1 MPRGRGRSWA
11 GVAGDAALTVAA
23 VLGTV
28 CILLVIAAAL
38 FDVRIILFSTGSMSP
53 TIPAGSAALVRSIP
67 AADVQIG
74 DVVTI
79 DRPGQLPIT
88 HRVTGVEEIPDASP
102 TARRITMRGDA
113 NAVDDPFPYD
123 VTSVRLVVFAVPGTA
138 PVVAAF
144 GNPWVLGAL
153 TIGATALVVVVFWP
167 RRSGAPDSDDDD
179 EDGSGE
185 GTQQPLI
192 RGPRQRSGAAVGLA
206 LAFAFACVAAAS
218 ATPAPAEA
226 ASDERVVQGRVIR
239 LVSIEEPRM
248 SDMAPGTSAVWLV
261 GISADAPN
269 PGTLTVLL
277 TSDGDGGLG
286 LRYDVQSCVT
296 RWDSGACAES
306 ETLVPEQTVPVD
318 GAERDI
324 LSMPSDEAR
333 WLRIA
338 VARPAGSDPDASG
351 AVEMEVRAV
360 GVGDD
365 VSTSPDRPL
374 LPGLPAT
381 GAAAPWVMSVL
392 AVALLATGGVLTWRA
407 RRSI

>member
-11 GVAGDAALTVAA
+11 SVAGDAALTVAA
-23 VLGTV
+23 VLGTA
-28 CILLVIAAAL
+28 CILLVIAAAI

-67 AADVQIG
+67 AADVRIG

-88 HRVTGVEEIPDASP
+88 HRVTGAEEIPDASP
-102 TARRITMRGDA
+102 AVRRITMRGDA

-123 VTSVRLVVFAVPGTA
+123 VTSVRLVVFAVPGIA
-138 PVVAAF
+138 PAVAAF

-167 RRSGAPDSDDDD
+167 RRPGARDLDDEED
-179 EDGSGE
+179 EDGSGK
-185 GTQQPLI
+185 GTQQPLV
-192 RGPRQRSGAAVGLA
+192 RHPRQRSGAAVGLA
-206 LAFAFACVAAAS
+206 VGLMCVAAAS
-218 ATPAPAEA
+218 AIPAPAQA

-239 LVSIEEPRM
+239 LVSIEESRM

-269 PGTLTVLL
+269 PGTLTVSLS
-277 TSDGDGGLG
+277 SDGDPGLG

-296 RWDSGACAES
+296 RWESGACAES
-306 ETLVPEQTVPVD
+306 LVREQTVPVD

-360 GVGDD
+360 GVADD

-374 LPGLPAT
+374 LPGLSAT
-381 GAAAPWVMSVL
+381 GAAASAGQVP
-392 AVALLATGGVLTWRA
+392 A
-407 RRSI
+407 